1 MNDQRY
7 DREDFNQ
14 VLSTLQA
21 EGIVL
26 LPSITGW
33 HMGAL
38 ATSDKGVVKLLSFLH
53 KMNESQIEL
62 LLDNP
67 SKLSFYL
74 EEVPEVA
81 FDLIELS
88 EKPITLLLE
97 GAKRLSHELLKRG
110 ELGFRVVNEPFLLPL
125 CSRLRQPL
133 VISPSIKA
141 SSQRVARFSE
151 IDKLISSQADYVA
164 KYEQESMD
172 EKLISPSIIRLSR
185 KGEIE
190 ITKK

>member
-14 VLSTLQA
+14 ILSTLQA

-26 LPSITGW
+26 LPSISGW

-38 ATSDKGVVKLLSFLH
+38 ATSDKGVAKLLSLLH
-53 KMNESQIEL
+53 KMNESKIEL

-74 EEVPEVA
+74 DEVPEVA

-88 EKPITLLLE
+88 EKPLTLLLE
-97 GAKRLSHELLKRG
+97 GARRLSDVLLKRG
-110 ELGFRVVNEPFLLPL
+110 EFGFRIINEPFLLPL
-125 CSRLRQPL
+125 CSRLRQPIL
-133 VISPSIKA
+133 ISPPIKTTKQKLA
-141 SSQRVARFSE
+141 HFSE
-151 IDKLISSQADYVA
+151 IDESILEQVDYVS
-164 KYEQESMD
+164 KYGQESVD
-172 EKLISPSIIRLSR
+172 EELISPSIIRLSR

-190 ITKK
+190 IIKK